1 MRAVII
7 AVFIILLAPFSGLVV
22 AEKENQE
29 ENTEQEENLIIPTY
43 SIAVQLAFD
52 RVENLEQYTD
62 EELRK

>member
-29 ENTEQEENLIIPTY
+29 ENTEQVENLIIPTY
-43 SIAVQLAFD
+43 SIAV
-52 RVENLEQYTD
+52 
-62 EELRK
+62 